1 MTDQTASAPAN
12 RASGLASVEGRP
24 SAGALLADQ
33 MSEAGEKRAKRR
45 DIRPLARLI
54 PFALRHKGHAL
65 MAVFWLLLSTAASL
79 GLTALARG
87 AIDHGFEAGGA
98 NLNIWFLLLGANA
111 LFLGLATAA
120 RYYFVTRT
128 GERVIADVR
137 KGLFGRILTLD
148 PSFYAHMRTG
158 EVLSRLTTD
167 IALVETLMTTS
178 ISYALRN
185 FLTLIGGVAL
195 LFFVSPKLTGFVLLI
210 VPFLLGP
217 IFIFGRKV
225 RKLTV
230 TSQDRFANAVGF
242 AGESVD
248 AIETVQAFGRERS
261 AIDRFGAAVEDA
273 FSASLTRMQAR
284 AWMTALIIVVMFGGV
299 TLVLWLGAQDVVK
312 GAMTPGALLQ
322 FVLLS
327 VFAAGAVGALGES
340 WGDVQKAAGA
350 MERIEELMRAVP
362 DIAPPAQPS
371 ALPQPPR
378 GELSMSAVGFSYPGR
393 PDLPALKGFS
403 LTVRPGETV
412 ALVGPSGAGK
422 STVFRLLLRFYD
434 PQTGMVSV
442 DGVDVRQADP
452 VAVRDRFAWVSQETP
467 LFSGS
472 ALENIRFGR
481 EDTTLE
487 EARVVAEKAQAL
499 GFIDALPE
507 GFDTPLGE
515 RGKSLSGGQRQ
526 RLAIARA
533 LVRDA
538 PILLL
543 DEATSALDAESERL
557 VQVALD
563 QAMEERTTL
572 VIAHRLAT
580 VLRADRI
587 VVMDDGRVVEE
598 GDARPAGRQ
607 GRPLRAPG
615 RTPVP
620 GGMIQLHTWC
630 AIGLM
635 QFKGLDE
642 IAPFSGV
649 QCNWTVSLAWLYII

>member
-1 MTDQTASAPAN
+1 MTDQAAASASSAN
-12 RASGLASVEGRP
+12 RTSGMASLEGRP

-33 MSEAGEKRAKRR
+33 MSEAGAKRAKRR

-54 PFALRHKGHAL
+54 PFAMRHKGHAL

-230 TSQDRFANAVGF
+230 ASQDRFANAVGF

-248 AIETVQAFGRERS
+248 AIETVQAFGREQS
-261 AIDRFGAAVEDA
+261 AITRFGAAVEDA
-273 FSASLTRMQAR
+273 FNASLTRMQAR

-350 MERIEELMRAVP
+350 MERIEELMRAVAG
-362 DIAPPAQPS
+362 IAPPPQAT
-371 ALPQPPR
+371 ALPTPPR
-378 GELSMSAVGFSYPGR
+378 GEVSMSGVGFAYPGR

-481 EDTTLE
+481 ENTTLE
-487 EARVVAEKAQAL
+487 EARAVAEKAQAL

-598 GDARPAGRQ
+598 GTHEQLVAQGGLYARLAE
-607 GRPLRAPG
+607 L
-615 RTPVP
+615 
-620 GGMIQLHTWC
+620 
-630 AIGLM
+630 
-635 QFKGLDE
+635 QFR
-642 IAPFSGV
+642 
-649 QCNWTVSLAWLYII
+649 N